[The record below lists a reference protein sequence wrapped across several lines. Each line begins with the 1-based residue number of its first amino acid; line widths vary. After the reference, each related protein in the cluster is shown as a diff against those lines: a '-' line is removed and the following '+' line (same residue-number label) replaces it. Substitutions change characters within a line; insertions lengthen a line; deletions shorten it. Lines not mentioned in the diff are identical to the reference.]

1 MGIIIIVF
9 PRWIASD
16 LSDCFG
22 DLTGKAKKNSALP
35 DCKSD
40 RAENVCDS
48 HRKLDVKVVSLRRTY
63 HFPDKLFDLFC
74 FIDVMYS
81 TFAC

>member
-9 PRWIASD
+9 PRWIASA
-16 LSDCFG
+16 LSGCFSA
-22 DLTGKAKKNSALP
+22 LTGKAKKISARP

-48 HRKLDVKVVSLRRTY
+48 HRKLDVKVVSLRWTH

-74 FIDVMYS
+74 FIDIMYS